1 MKILLTS
8 LLIIALLNAFSI
20 YGKDYE
26 VSSMQGMY
34 DGENIGERSEKSAFN
49 IEFEITKYTEAIDWP
64 SAAYTG
70 FYEGEFGD
78 NSFQFFVI
86 RNSPAEKYVVAG
98 YRVIADGKEIEQVTL
113 KQLGLTERISLKLS
127 IENGTVS
134 IEIEGIEPIQV
145 QTKLKKVMP
154 YISTSSSDAVFSVS
168 T

>member
-1 MKILLTS
+1 MKILLNI
-8 LLIIALLNAFSI
+8 LLIITLLNVFPI

-26 VSSMQGMY
+26 VSSMKGMY
-34 DGENIGERSEKSAFN
+34 DGENIGKRSEESTIN
-49 IEFEITKYTEAIDWP
+49 IEFGITKYTEAIDWP

-70 FYEGEFGD
+70 FYEGEFGN
-78 NSFQFFVI
+78 NSFQFFAI

-98 YRVIADGKEIEQVTL
+98 YRVIADGKEIEKVSL
-113 KQLGLTERISLKLS
+113 KQLGLTERIALKLS
-127 IENGTVS
+127 IKNGTVL
-134 IEIEGIEPIQV
+134 IEIEGSEPVEV